1 MKKKRQKSFSKKSR
15 KAKQQQQKRQQQ
27 QQQQQAVKNEQ
38 AIIIPSNTNSTD
50 KARTVTKGVF
60 SNLPVLSAAL
70 LKQQLLKRF
79 VAKLLNKTTQ
89 PKRPKVVYISS
100 HQLIGQLLR
109 KRSPIKSLDDKS
121 KFLHNIEEKV
131 VHFLQHILTKTK
143 TVPTAA
149 KVNSIEYAVELPPLT
164 RKELESYTV
173 DRSNLLFERTTS
185 SMDIKAF
192 ESTSCSPSHLLLA
205 SSSSSRSCA
214 NIFLNSFGVEAAA
227 SVSSQNSIQKSRPS
241 YIIEKDTH
249 VFGGC
254 VDEDADDEF
263 FISSGAVYQS
273 WPYVY
278 EPGYQMQP
286 LPQRAPIQLSMSDEA
301 ISYADTEVGLS
312 IQLFC

>member
-1 MKKKRQKSFSKKSR
+1 MKKKRQKSFSRKSR
-15 KAKQQQQKRQQQ
+15 KAKQQQEKRQQH
-27 QQQQQAVKNEQ
+27 QQQAAKNER
-38 AIIIPSNTNSTD
+38 AIMIPSNTDNTD
-50 KARTVTKGVF
+50 KTRAGTKGVF
-60 SNLPVLSAAL
+60 SNLPIMSL

-79 VAKLLNKTTQ
+79 AAKLSNKATQ
-89 PKRPKVVYISS
+89 ATRPKIIYISS

-109 KRSPIKSLDDKS
+109 KSPIRSLDDKT

-131 VHFLQHILTKTK
+131 VQFLQHILNTTE

-164 RKELESYTV
+164 RKELENYTV
-173 DRSNLLFERTTS
+173 DRSHLLFQRTTS

-192 ESTSCSPSHLLLA
+192 ESTSCSPNQLLL
-205 SSSSSRSCA
+205 SSNSKSCA
-214 NIFLNSFGVEAAA
+214 NIFLNSCGVGATA
-227 SVSSQNSIQKSRPS
+227 VSSQKSIQKSRPS

-286 LPQRAPIQLSMSDEA
+286 LPQRAPVQLSMSDEA
-301 ISYADTEVGLS
+301 INYADTEVGAGT
-312 IQLFC
+312 QFFLFRFKL